1 MRICLI
7 KFYHAKLPV
16 LNWTIVKLALQMDK
30 WQQRIRPRHNWP
42 IEIWGPKAEVM
53 HLNPIIGTYMVGPEW
68 NNCRVS
74 IITIGSVT
82 PTDGPRNVIAL
93 PSNLMS
99 GL

>member
-1 MRICLI
+1 MHICLI

-30 WQQRIRPRHNWP
+30 LQQKICPRQHWP
-42 IEIWGPKAEVM
+42 IEIWDPGGHAFKPD
-53 HLNPIIGTYMVGPEW
+53 NRDMVGPEW

-82 PTDGPRNVIAL
+82 PTVSPRNVIAL